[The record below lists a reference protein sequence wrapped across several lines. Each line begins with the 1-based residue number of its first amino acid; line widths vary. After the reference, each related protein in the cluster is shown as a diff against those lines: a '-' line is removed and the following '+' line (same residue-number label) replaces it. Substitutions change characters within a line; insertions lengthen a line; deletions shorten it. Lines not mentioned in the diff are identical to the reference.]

1 MPFGDIPHI
10 VDLGAR
16 RRARQFARR
25 HGGPQGLEAMRTYQ
39 QAAVELAYLHH
50 RFLRGTAP
58 PNFSARGQGF
68 VDRMQAVRPLIAF
81 PGVPGGVHY

>member
-1 MPFGDIPHI
+1 
-10 VDLGAR
+10 
-16 RRARQFARR
+16 
-25 HGGPQGLEAMRTYQ
+25 MRTYQ